1 MNEDD
6 NCTICIE
13 PLEEYDYLK
22 IFAVKDGK
30 DYGCGHV
37 FHKKCIRKWLEKA
50 SACPLCMHQL
60 PVDDNQVELDRIEAR
75 YFLENSRKPRNFF
88 LDIENCSWLTKN
100 VEKGRIIFPRRCLDD
115 SVVFLKNIVLFLIS
129 SAVLLKILEY
139 DSLDDSYH
147 DEKFHN
153 QIYKKNNKN
162 NPLVKIS
169 KTHYSREKSQ
179 C

>member
-60 PVDDNQVELDRIEAR
+60 PVDDNQAELDRIEAR
-75 YFLENSRKPRNFF
+75 YFLENFRNHGKYFFRYRELQLADEERRKRADNF
-88 LDIENCSWLTKN
+88 
-100 VEKGRIIFPRRCLDD
+100 
-115 SVVFLKNIVLFLIS
+115 S
-129 SAVLLKILEY
+129 S
-139 DSLDDSYH
+139 SM
-147 DEKFHN
+147 FG
-153 QIYKKNNKN
+153 
-162 NPLVKIS
+162 
-169 KTHYSREKSQ
+169 
-179 C
+179 